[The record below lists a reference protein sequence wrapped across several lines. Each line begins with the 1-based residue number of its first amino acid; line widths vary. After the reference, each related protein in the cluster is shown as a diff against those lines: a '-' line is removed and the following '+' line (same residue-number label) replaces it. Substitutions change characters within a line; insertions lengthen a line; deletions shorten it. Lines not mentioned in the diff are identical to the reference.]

1 MERLIEFI
9 KVNKLN
15 FIKTQKIKKEENQM
29 TIKEK
34 LVNTLIFAIFL
45 TGSIIIYNQLGR
57 WVAIGV
63 ALEVLAIY
71 LLIKLELNSF
81 INKIKSDNKE
91 NDID

>member
-1 MERLIEFI
+1 
-9 KVNKLN
+9 
-15 FIKTQKIKKEENQM
+15 M

>member
-1 MERLIEFI
+1 LERLIEFI

>member
-1 MERLIEFI
+1 
-9 KVNKLN
+9 
-15 FIKTQKIKKEENQM
+15 M

-34 LVNTLIFAIFL
+34 LLNTLIFAIFL

-91 NDID
+91 NDIDWIFLYKSFLSAKSYVS